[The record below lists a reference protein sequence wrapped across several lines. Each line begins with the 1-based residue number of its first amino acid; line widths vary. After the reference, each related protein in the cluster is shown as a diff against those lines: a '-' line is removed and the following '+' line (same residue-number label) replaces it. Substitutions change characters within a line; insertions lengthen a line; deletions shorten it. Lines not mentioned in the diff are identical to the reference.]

1 MTDTTHDMT
10 DNYTTLSVLSIN
22 INGMSEEKKRNKL
35 FDILNN
41 KNIDI
46 TLIQET
52 HSTKNLI
59 NKWEKEWLGKSFW
72 NSGLIVKSFGVAILI
87 KKRFKYKHIYHTPG

>member
-1 MTDTTHDMT
+1 MTATKHDMT

-22 INGMSEEKKRNKL
+22 INGMSEVKKRNKL
-35 FDILNN
+35 FDILKN

-52 HSTKNLI
+52 LYRKFD
-59 NKWEKEWLGKSFW
+59 K
-72 NSGLIVKSFGVAILI
+72 
-87 KKRFKYKHIYHTPG
+87 

>member
-1 MTDTTHDMT
+1 MTNTTQHTT
-10 DNYTTLSVLSIN
+10 DNYTILSLLSIN

-35 FDILNN
+35 FDILKN

-52 HSTKNLI
+52 HSTKI
-59 NKWEKEWLGKSFW
+59 
-72 NSGLIVKSFGVAILI
+72 
-87 KKRFKYKHIYHTPG
+87 